1 MPISALLKKSEKFEI
16 ERYQKPKD
24 SKKLAGTHIPYSG
37 SPFKHPLDPEKMILV
52 VDPYFTSTF
61 YYEFKKADISFVEE
75 LQNLVNVN
83 GDIFVMARIW
93 VKKLSIAVRCTPFI
107 IGDIED

>member
-1 MPISALLKKSEKFEI
+1 MPIRALLEKTEKFEI

-24 SKKLAGTHIPYSG
+24 SKKLAATHIPFSG
-37 SPFKHPLDPEKMILV
+37 SPFKHPHDPEKMVLV

-61 YYEFKKADISFVEE
+61 YYEFKLTDIAFVEE

-83 GDIFVMARIW
+83 GDVFVMARIW
-93 VKKLSIAVRCTPFI
+93 VKKMSVAIRCIPFI
-107 IGDIED
+107 AGDTED

>member
-1 MPISALLKKSEKFEI
+1 MPIRALLENSKKFEI

-24 SKKLAGTHIPYSG
+24 SKKLAATHAPYSG
-37 SPFKHPLDPEKMILV
+37 SPFNHPHDPEKMVLV

-83 GDIFVMARIW
+83 GDVFVMARIW
-93 VKKLSIAVRCTPFI
+93 VKKMSLAVRCIPFI
-107 IGDIED
+107 AGDIED